1 MSVAAQLNQDNAPP
15 ETAGEI
21 PGIAWVNGEFQPLSE
36 AKLSLLDWGFVRGD
50 CTYDVVSVFKG
61 AFFRLDDHVDRFL
74 SSMAKLRL
82 TMPFDRDGL
91 IEVMTE
97 CARRPGLR
105 DAFVKI
111 VCTRG
116 LQPPSFSRNPRDA
129 LNQLFVYSVPYTF
142 FMTEEQRAR
151 GMHLHVASTPRIP
164 TECIDPTIKNYNR
177 LDFVSG
183 IFEAYDAGA
192 DQVVMPDM
200 HGNITEGLG
209 FNVFVIRDGRA
220 TSPGTGVLEG
230 VTRKVVLEL
239 CEDIG
244 LPARLGTVSVEDL
257 LSADEAFLCTTAG
270 GVVGITEVNGRTI
283 ANGMPRETTRRLD
296 DLYWAKHEDPAYIT
310 PIDYGA

>member
-91 IEVMTE
+91 IDVMTE

-105 DAFVKI
+105 DAFVKVI
-111 VCTRG
+111 CTRG

-151 GMHLHVASTPRIP
+151 GMRLHVASTPRIP

>member
-1 MSVAAQLNQDNAPP
+1 M
-15 ETAGEI
+15 
-21 PGIAWVNGEFQPLSE
+21 
-36 AKLSLLDWGFVRGD
+36 
-50 CTYDVVSVFKG
+50 
-61 AFFRLDDHVDRFL
+61 DRFL

-105 DAFVKI
+105 DAFVKMI
-111 VCTRG
+111 CTRG

-192 DQVVMPDM
+192 DQVVMPDV

-296 DLYWAKHEDPAYIT
+296 DLYWTKHEDPAYIT
-310 PIDYGA
+310 LIDYGA

>member
-74 SSMAKLRL
+74 SSMTKLRL

-91 IEVMTE
+91 IDVMTE

-105 DAFVKI
+105 DAFVKVI
-111 VCTRG
+111 CTRG

-151 GMHLHVASTPRIP
+151 GMRLHVASTPRIP

-296 DLYWAKHEDPAYIT
+296 DLYWAKHEDPADIT

>member
-1 MSVAAQLNQDNAPP
+1 MSVAARLNQDNAPP

-50 CTYDVVSVFKG
+50 CTYDVASVFKG

-82 TMPFDRDGL
+82 TIPFDRDGL
-91 IEVMTE
+91 IDVMTE

-105 DAFVKI
+105 DAFVKMI
-111 VCTRG
+111 CTRG

-151 GMHLHVASTPRIP
+151 GMRLHVASTPRIP

-220 TSPGTGVLEG
+220 TSPDTGVLEG

>member
-1 MSVAAQLNQDNAPP
+1 MSVAARLNQDNAPP

-50 CTYDVVSVFKG
+50 CTYDVASVFKG

-91 IEVMTE
+91 IDVMTE

-105 DAFVKI
+105 DAFVKMI
-111 VCTRG
+111 CTRG

-151 GMHLHVASTPRIP
+151 GMRLHVASTPRIP

>member
-50 CTYDVVSVFKG
+50 CTYDVASVFKG

-97 CARRPGLR
+97 CVRRPGLR
-105 DAFVKI
+105 DAFVKM

-192 DQVVMPDM
+192 DQVVMPDVY
-200 HGNITEGLG
+200 GNITEGLG

-220 TSPGTGVLEG
+220 TSPGAGVLEG

-244 LPARLGTVSVEDL
+244 LPARLSTVSVEDL

>member
-50 CTYDVVSVFKG
+50 CTYDVASVFKG

-82 TMPFDRDGL
+82 TMPFDRGGL

-97 CARRPGLR
+97 CVRRPGLR
-105 DAFVKI
+105 DAFVKMI
-111 VCTRG
+111 CTRG

-151 GMHLHVASTPRIP
+151 GMRLHVASTPRIP

-209 FNVFVIRDGRA
+209 FNVFVIRGGRA

-230 VTRKVVLEL
+230 VTRKVVLKL

-270 GVVGITEVNGRTI
+270 GVIGITEVNGRTI

>member
-50 CTYDVVSVFKG
+50 CTYDVASVFKG

-105 DAFVKI
+105 DAFVKMI
-111 VCTRG
+111 CTRG

-192 DQVVMPDM
+192 DQVVMPDV

-220 TSPGTGVLEG
+220 TSPCTGVLEG

>member
-74 SSMAKLRL
+74 SSMTKLRL

-91 IEVMTE
+91 IDVMTE

-105 DAFVKI
+105 DAFVKVI
-111 VCTRG
+111 CTRG

-151 GMHLHVASTPRIP
+151 GMRLHVASTPRIP

-209 FNVFVIRDGRA
+209 FNGFVIRDGRA

-296 DLYWAKHEDPAYIT
+296 DLYWAKHEDPADIT

>member
-1 MSVAAQLNQDNAPP
+1 
-15 ETAGEI
+15 
-21 PGIAWVNGEFQPLSE
+21 
-36 AKLSLLDWGFVRGD
+36 
-50 CTYDVVSVFKG
+50 
-61 AFFRLDDHVDRFL
+61 
-74 SSMAKLRL
+74 
-82 TMPFDRDGL
+82 
-91 IEVMTE
+91 
-97 CARRPGLR
+97 
-105 DAFVKI
+105 
-111 VCTRG
+111 
-116 LQPPSFSRNPRDA
+116 
-129 LNQLFVYSVPYTF
+129 
-142 FMTEEQRAR
+142 MTEEQRAR

-192 DQVVMPDM
+192 DQVVMPDV